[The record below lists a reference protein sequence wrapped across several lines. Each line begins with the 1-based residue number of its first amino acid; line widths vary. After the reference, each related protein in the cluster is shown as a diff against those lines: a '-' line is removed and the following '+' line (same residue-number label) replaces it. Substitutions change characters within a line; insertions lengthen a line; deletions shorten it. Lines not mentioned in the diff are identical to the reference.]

1 MGPHTARARRD
12 GISDQLSARSSPAA
26 PQITLT
32 AGGIEGVVIKDATQP
47 YPTRAGQRIW
57 HKLKS
62 RRSLDMLAVGVV
74 GDPVAPTSLVLA
86 MKTLDDEPRAAG
98 ATAILTRAA
107 AQRSRRCRTSP
118 ARPGKGRSSW
128 GTTEQV
134 ELQQIKPLVVEVS
147 ADAANDRP
155 RFRLPP
161 RPHP

>member
-1 MGPHTARARRD
+1 
-12 GISDQLSARSSPAA
+12 
-26 PQITLT
+26 
-32 AGGIEGVVIKDATQP
+32 VVIKDATQP

-86 MKTLDDEPRAAG
+86 MPTLDDEPRATG

>member
-86 MKTLDDEPRAAG
+86 MPTLDDEPRATG